1 MIELEGIKFFTLKE
15 TGSMLNKHPETIR
28 RWIKE
33 KKLKSY
39 KVGNVY
45 YIKEEDI
52 KNILFKQDTEN

>member
-15 TGSMLNKHPETIR
+15 AGSMLNKHPETIR

-45 YIKEEDI
+45 YVKEEDI
-52 KNILFKQDTEN
+52 KNLLFKQDTGE